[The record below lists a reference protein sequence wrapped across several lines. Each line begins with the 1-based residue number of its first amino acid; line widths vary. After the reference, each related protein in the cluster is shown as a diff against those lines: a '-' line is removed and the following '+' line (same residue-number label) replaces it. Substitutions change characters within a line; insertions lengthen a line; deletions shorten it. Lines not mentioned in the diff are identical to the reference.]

1 MVHINKSLQGKP
13 SRKFLGILDIYGFEF
28 GAVNGIE
35 QLFINYANEKLQ
47 ALFNKNVFESEKVE
61 YEREQIPEA
70 TAQIPPEKVDQ
81 TSDENREVQ
90 PATVPRATEVVAL
103 GLPPRTLSEAKRSV
117 MTTSPLLTRGASP

>member
-13 SRKFLGILDIYGFEF
+13 SRKFIGILDIYGFEF

-61 YEREQIPEA
+61 YEREQIEWSASDFPSN
-70 TAQIPPEKVDQ
+70 KVR
-81 TSDENREVQ
+81 TFR
-90 PATVPRATEVVAL
+90 PRYDLFWGGSVCGSVGGPL
-103 GLPPRTLSEAKRSV
+103 QCLLSAPSHR
-117 MTTSPLLTRGASP
+117 P